1 MNLPDIKNDL
11 LRKLFIE
18 RPGNSPDYVLD
29 DVLHAIN
36 SAGQLLN
43 SIGFPFWAKET
54 IDLKFSHI
62 IPERVL
68 DARKVEVVRSKST
81 GLALQRASSR
91 AQVKQWESIFES
103 AEGNYNSA
111 GYQSA
116 RVFFSE
122 AEVPSTL
129 KQVRLRVGPSPL
141 LEQTV
146 TVEYVPV
153 FERYTR
159 ADMENESV
167 SVAVPSDYVETL
179 FLPIA
184 RYFATRSHFFSHTE
198 NFARLEDDYRQ
209 AVSMLQA
216 VNPELSMPTPP
227 SLPQPRQ
234 RKENAE

>member
-1 MNLPDIKNDL
+1 MNLPDIKDDL
-11 LRKLFIE
+11 LRKLYIE
-18 RPGNSPDYVLD
+18 RPASSPDYVLD
-29 DVLHAIN
+29 DILHAIN

-43 SIGFPFWAKET
+43 SIGFPFWEKKTTE
-54 IDLKFSHI
+54 LSFSHI

-91 AQVKQWESIFES
+91 GQVKQWEAMFES
-103 AEGNYNSA
+103 AEGNFNDA
-111 GYQSA
+111 GYQIA

-129 KQVRLRVGPSPL
+129 KQVRLQVGPSPL

-146 TVEYVPV
+146 KVEYVPV
-153 FERYTR
+153 FERYSR
-159 ADMENESV
+159 ADMENESIR
-167 SVAVPSDYVETL
+167 VAVPSDYVETL

-184 RYFATRSHFFSHTE
+184 RYFGTRSHFFSDKE
-198 NFARLEDDYRQ
+198 NFGRLQDDYRQ
-209 AVSMLQA
+209 AVAMLQA

-227 SLPQPRQ
+227 TPPQPRQ
-234 RKENAE
+234 RKETAE